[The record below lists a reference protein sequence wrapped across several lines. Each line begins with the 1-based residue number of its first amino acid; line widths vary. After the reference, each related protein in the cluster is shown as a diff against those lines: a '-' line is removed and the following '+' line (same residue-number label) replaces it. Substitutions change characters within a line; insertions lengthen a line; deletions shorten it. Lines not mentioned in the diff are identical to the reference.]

1 MGNAATRAIRALKPL
16 RGAWVLALAC
26 IGLAGAPMPA
36 SATPGGPYAVHA
48 MLQLNAP
55 IGFKQAMFAAAA
67 AAGASE
73 IRVDASLG
81 ALNNP
86 WIATA
91 MWQGLDD
98 YVQLSRQYALPV
110 LLDLNASNDGPLET
124 CQPGVAPGNG
134 LCGIGDLN
142 GYYEEVAAVVRHTR
156 GVIDDFEVVNEP
168 DGSWAFTGTPQQYA
182 GMLATAYAAVHD
194 NDPAGRVALGGI
206 MSPNDMSWLATV
218 FATPGYDAAHKFD
231 IANVH
236 LRDALVNLPG
246 EVIAWRKFFTFFG
259 AGNLPLWVTETG
271 YPSDPAYQ
279 YDPGFRGSD
288 AATGQAAQ
296 ANYLAKALPVLLFA
310 GAARVFVTERDNLTG
325 QYASEGLLGGQ
336 VMDSQ
341 EDNPTVV
348 PKPAYSVF
356 AQLAAGAPAADP
368 PPLAILAPPAPPPT
382 PPPPPSPPPSAPAP
396 TRSGLAPPPA
406 ISPVGETGTTRPG
419 SRPAHGAPIPTRP
432 PASSAKAKT
441 LAASA
446 RVTSRRRTRAKPR
459 PRSHPVRGP
468 AQRPRHGVVRRR
480 R

>member
-1 MGNAATRAIRALKPL
+1 MGNPAARTACVLRTLRA
-16 RGAWVLALAC
+16 GCVLALAC
-26 IGLAGAPMPA
+26 IGLGGAPAAA
-36 SATPGGPYAVHA
+36 SAQPGGPYAIHS

-55 IGFKQAMFAAAA
+55 LAFKQAMFAAAA
-67 AAGASE
+67 TAGASE

-86 WIATA
+86 WIQTA
-91 MWQGLDD
+91 MWHGLDD
-98 YVQLSRQYALPV
+98 YMQLSQQYGLPV
-110 LLDLNASNDGPLET
+110 LLDLNASNDISLET
-124 CQPGVAPGNG
+124 CQPGVVPGNG

-142 GYYEEVAAVVRHTR
+142 GYYNEVAAVVRHTR

-182 GMLATAYAAVHD
+182 GMLASAYSAVHD
-194 NDPAGRVALGGI
+194 NDPAGLVALGGI

-279 YDPGFRGSD
+279 YDPGFRGTD

-296 ANYLAKALPVLLFA
+296 ANYLAKELPALLFS
-310 GAARVFVTERDNLTG
+310 GAARVFVTERDNLTA

-336 VMDSQ
+336 VTDSQ
-341 EDNPTVV
+341 EDNLTVV
-348 PKPAYSVF
+348 PKPAYTVF
-356 AQLAAGAPAADP
+356 AQLAAGAPAAANP
-368 PPLAILAPPAPPPT
+368 PPLAILAPAPPAAPAAPAVPAPST
-382 PPPPPSPPPSAPAP
+382 ASTASAASTAPAARP
-396 TRSGLAPPPA
+396 ATKPAKKRAKKPATGHSRRTPAKARASSTRAVSRRRKPPPA
-406 ISPVGETGTTRPG
+406 
-419 SRPAHGAPIPTRP
+419 
-432 PASSAKAKT
+432 
-441 LAASA
+441 
-446 RVTSRRRTRAKPR
+446 R
-459 PRSHPVRGP
+459 PRSHAVPASGHGRPTVVQRRG
-468 AQRPRHGVVRRR
+468 
-480 R
+480 